1 MWRDNLT
8 LRITSYCFIDAA
20 RRAGLQNLKITL
32 RNPQHPFMLKKIK
45 VLLLGVEKN
54 KILGIISDLE
64 RPINE
69 VMSYERDTFETIN
82 VASVICKILFWS
94 CTIKKVYN
102 ITRSSK
108 VNVWVL
114 ILKGFHVHSTFNDRA
129 DYRADS
135 LLGHSKKAF
144 KSNLK
149 WVIKKLSDDT
159 WAFVSLRM
167 TNVSQGAIIVQI
179 RF

>member
-20 RRAGLQNLKITL
+20 CRAGLQNLKITL

-45 VLLLGVEKN
+45 VLLKKN

-94 CTIKKVYN
+94 STIKKVYN

-129 DYRADS
+129 DYRADTLS
-135 LLGHSKKAF
+135 
-144 KSNLK
+144 
-149 WVIKKLSDDT
+149 WVIRKKLLKAT
-159 WAFVSLRM
+159 WNESLKSSRM
-167 TNVSQGAIIVQI
+167 IPGLLCL
-179 RF
+179 